1 MGDLEGRVA
10 LVTGASRGIGRAVAS
25 RLARE
30 GAAVACAARSEA
42 ALEET
47 VRAIRDAGG
56 MAEAFVL
63 DVADADR
70 AREVVA
76 EVHERLGGL
85 DVLVNNAGIVE
96 DQIFVRMKPEQWRRV
111 MAVDLDG
118 VFNVTQP
125 ASRIMMR
132 RRWGR
137 IVNISSVIALM
148 GNPGQANY
156 AAAKAG
162 MIGMTRA
169 LARELGSRNITVNAV
184 APGYIE
190 TEMTASLTDGQRER
204 LLEAL
209 AIPRLGT
216 ADDVAEAVAFLA
228 GPGGDYITGTVLNV
242 SGGLYI

>member
-10 LVTGASRGIGRAVAS
+10 FVTGASRGIGRAVAL

-42 ALEET
+42 ALGET

-56 MAEAFVL
+56 TAEAFVL

-76 EVHERLGGL
+76 EVQERLGGF

-137 IVNISSVIALM
+137 IVNISSVVALM

-216 ADDVAEAVAFLA
+216 AEDVAEAVAFLA